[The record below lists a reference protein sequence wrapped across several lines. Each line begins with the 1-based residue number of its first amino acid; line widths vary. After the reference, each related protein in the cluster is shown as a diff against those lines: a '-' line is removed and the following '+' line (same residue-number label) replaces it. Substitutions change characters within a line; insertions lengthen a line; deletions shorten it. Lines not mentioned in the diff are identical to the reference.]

1 MNFIACLVPVLLN
14 GHPDIIAMTGTLIK
28 KTENQ
33 FIADFS
39 HAAQAVEGIEGDYS
53 RVTLG
58 KEDCSNIE
66 DKHSGFKD
74 NK

>member
-1 MNFIACLVPVLLN
+1 MNFIACLVPVLIYA
-14 GHPDIIAMTGTLIK
+14 HSDIVAMTGTLIK

-39 HAAQAVEGIEGDYS
+39 HAAQAIEGIEGDYS
-53 RVTLG
+53 RVTIG

-66 DKHSGFKD
+66 
-74 NK
+74 NKIK